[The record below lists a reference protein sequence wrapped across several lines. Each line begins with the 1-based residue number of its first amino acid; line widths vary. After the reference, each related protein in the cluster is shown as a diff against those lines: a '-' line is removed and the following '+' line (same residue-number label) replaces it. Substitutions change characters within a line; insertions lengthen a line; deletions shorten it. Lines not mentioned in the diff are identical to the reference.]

1 MAPAEATLRPA
12 PAGSHPAI
20 WAEASE
26 AFLRRDLAPG
36 SLRLYRMTLGRVGG
50 HVGRGTALADVTAR
64 VLADALHAAYPD
76 ASPASW
82 NRHIATL
89 RSFAAFARRHGWL
102 DTDPTEALERRRVPE
117 DHSRALSRQELDR
130 LFADRD
136 AKVRDRCLWRLLYES
151 AARADEV
158 LRLNIED
165 LDLAARRATTVRKGG
180 HADVLH
186 YASGTARLLPKVI
199 GGRVSGPLFLSER
212 PPAPSRSGALR
223 DLDPTTGHARLSYR
237 RAAEIFTA
245 ASGGATL
252 HHLRHSALTHLAEEG
267 VPTVLLMA
275 KSRHASLRTLQRY
288 ARPGVEAVARLTAEH
303 DPVRRR

>member
-1 MAPAEATLRPA
+1 MAAAKSALRPVPKA
-12 PAGSHPAI
+12 ADAAT
-20 WAEASE
+20 WQQASD

-36 SLRLYRMTLGRVGG
+36 SLRLYKMTLDRVGG
-50 HVGRGTALADVTAR
+50 HLGEASRVVDLTPRGLAE
-64 VLADALHAAYPD
+64 ALHAAYPA

-82 NRHIATL
+82 NRHVATL
-89 RSFAAFARRHGWL
+89 RSFTAFARRHGWL
-102 DTDPTEALERRRVPE
+102 DANPTDALERRRVPE
-117 DHSRALSRQELDR
+117 DRSRALSRQDLDR
-130 LFADRD
+130 LFTRRD
-136 AKVRDRCLWRLLYES
+136 ASPRDRCLWRFLYES

-180 HADVLH
+180 DIDVLH

-199 GGRVSGPLFLSER
+199 DGRKSGPLFLSER
-212 PPAPSRSGALR
+212 PPAPSRTAALD
-223 DLDPTTGHARLSYR
+223 DLDPTTGRARLSYR

-245 ASGGATL
+245 ATGGATL

-288 ARPGVEAVARLTAEH
+288 ARPGVEAVARSTAEH
-303 DPVRRR
+303 DPAQRR